1 MYPRPLAGA
10 IRAVETPRGFR
21 AKAHLSRS
29 LALGTT
35 DQDGE
40 HKRRVS
46 PGARDARRA
55 CGEMK
60 WRGPPRRADTVSEVI
75 NTFGVS
81 WRIRRSRKMARATR
95 QRRSSSAVL
104 AVLLETPSPRPPR
117 VIVLAPAPARGAART
132 RVTLCAR
139 GGARASSRAHA
150 RRSRSPP
157 VRRSGFHFPL
167 RPLAPLTKMQHPR
180 GVSGLHPGV
189 TAWTRDAILS
199 LPRDEQRALTALVDE
214 AGVRSARAQQLPN
227 AITSVVRPR
236 APSRLPFVLLVR
248 DARCLTQTR
257 SLRHASTPFIR
268 PPRLTRH
275 PPPLD
280 RSQDRLTH
288 EQRLYLFCD
297 ASTSPRGGPSV
308 LLGILKVGCKNLFVT
323 RFDDDRVVEIEPC
336 CVLDFYVH
344 EAAQRGGIGGEL
356 FHHFLAAETQVPARL
371 AYDRPS
377 PKLLAFLAKRFHLR
391 ARKPQNNNYVV
402 FRDYWR
408 VGPRPA
414 SAAKAAMKEMGG
426 RGGLAA
432 AARAKAAAARGGGGG
447 AKIRRGRFGRDEEP
461 FAEVRVDDGPV
472 HVPARFRGTAR
483 AADAA
488 WNRTRARV
496 TRHGRFHRAFF
507 CRVRQAATRRAARA
521 PIRRRIRRRGG
532 RARRTRV
539 RRSTVESNVDTWCGH
554 AARGR
559 ARRRASARLEN
570 DGEGGDVRRSRGG
583 VGRSRGRRRSTSSF
597 APRRPPRLGSPIST
611 RRVARPVTFPSRRRR
626 NLSTI
631 RIVVF
636 DLRAARRLAIRCSSP
651 PPRVASR
658 GPTRPNFGNASTN
671 VSANTH
677 TVSTPERWTR
687 PNRDASTPSSCVAS
701 EPRARRRRIPDV
713 RVAIPTRGAN
723 TVRRRTPRLDI
734 IARARPNDRS
744 RRRPC
749 IITDGP
755 TRRGSRRVR

>member
-1 MYPRPLAGA
+1 
-10 IRAVETPRGFR
+10 
-21 AKAHLSRS
+21 
-29 LALGTT
+29 
-35 DQDGE
+35 
-40 HKRRVS
+40 
-46 PGARDARRA
+46 
-55 CGEMK
+55 
-60 WRGPPRRADTVSEVI
+60 
-75 NTFGVS
+75 
-81 WRIRRSRKMARATR
+81 
-95 QRRSSSAVL
+95 
-104 AVLLETPSPRPPR
+104 
-117 VIVLAPAPARGAART
+117 
-132 RVTLCAR
+132 
-139 GGARASSRAHA
+139 
-150 RRSRSPP
+150 
-157 VRRSGFHFPL
+157 
-167 RPLAPLTKMQHPR
+167 MQHPR

-297 ASTSPRGGPSV
+297 ASTSPAAVPPSCSASSKLAV
-308 LLGILKVGCKNLFVT
+308 KSLVT
-323 RFDDDRVVEIEPC
+323 RFDDERVVEIEPC

-432 AARAKAAAARGGGGG
+432 AARAKAAARARRRRRRE
-447 AKIRRGRFGRDEEP
+447 IRRGRFGRDEEP
-461 FAEVRVDDGPV
+461 FAEVRVDGTRPRPGA
-472 HVPARFRGTAR
+472 VPRDRARRR
-483 AADAA
+483 RRL
-488 WNRTRARV
+488 NRTRARV

-507 CRVRQAATRRAARA
+507 CRVRQAATRRAARS
-521 PIRRRIRRRGG
+521 PIRRWIRRRGG

-583 VGRSRGRRRSTSSF
+583 VGRSRRRRSTSSF
-597 APRRPPRLGSPIST
+597 AAPPPRLGSPIST
-611 RRVARPVTFPSRRRR
+611 RRVARAP
-626 NLSTI
+626 
-631 RIVVF
+631 
-636 DLRAARRLAIRCSSP
+636 
-651 PPRVASR
+651 
-658 GPTRPNFGNASTN
+658 
-671 VSANTH
+671 
-677 TVSTPERWTR
+677 
-687 PNRDASTPSSCVAS
+687 
-701 EPRARRRRIPDV
+701 
-713 RVAIPTRGAN
+713 
-723 TVRRRTPRLDI
+723 
-734 IARARPNDRS
+734 
-744 RRRPC
+744 
-749 IITDGP
+749 
-755 TRRGSRRVR
+755 